1 MCVCERVCVR
11 EEKIPAYPQKSR
23 ISVQKSSIVL
33 FRIDAGTYYM
43 YVRVQVRITC
53 TYVCM
58 YVLHVRTC
66 ACTYYMYVRV
76 QVRITCTYVCEAM
89 CVREQRIFCIFAKE
103 PYISANKPCISAKE
117 PNISAKEPYISAKEP
132 YISAK
137 EPCLEL
143 MHARIICMCVKESV
157 REIEEK

>member
-76 QVRITCTYVCEAM
+76 HVRITCTYVCRYVLHVRTCARQ
-89 CVREQRIFCIFAKE
+89 CVCESKGFSAYSQKS
-103 PYISANKPCISAKE
+103 PISLQTSPASLPKSLISLQKS
-117 PNISAKEPYISAKEP
+117 PISLQKSPISLQKSP
-132 YISAK
+132 
-137 EPCLEL
+137 
-143 MHARIICMCVKESV
+143 V
-157 REIEEK
+157 